1 MLFRSAGTFRRD
13 SVINF
18 STGATRPERF
28 EVNRYRDGYS
38 RRIPENVTGSDGS
51 AQSVSEFLSLPLR
64 GAGLTPVAVFGST
77 QTLSLSLLKS
87 TAP

>member
-1 MLFRSAGTFRRD
+1 MTGT
-13 SVINF
+13 
-18 STGATRPERF
+18 
-28 EVNRYRDGYS
+28 
-38 RRIPENVTGSDGS
+38 DGS

-64 GAGLTPVAVFGST
+64 GAGLTPVAVFGGT